1 MQALLGLMWLL
12 VFLALGEL
20 LGQGLGLPLPGAV
33 LGMVLLAGALRWQRV
48 REPVAASAHVLL
60 THLSL
65 LFVPAGVGVMGYLG
79 LLGRYGWQL
88 LGILLVST
96 ALGLVVTALVL
107 QWLTRDEARAAQAD
121 GVAEGEGAP

>member
-20 LGQGLGLPLPGAV
+20 LGWALSLPLPGSV
-33 LGMVLLAGALRWQRV
+33 LGMVLMTGALRWARV
-48 REPVAASAHVLL
+48 REPVTICADMLL

-65 LFVPAGVGVMGYLG
+65 LFVPAGVGVMVHMG
-79 LLGRYGWQL
+79 LLSQYGWQL

-96 ALGLVVTALVL
+96 ALGLGVTALVL
-107 QWLTRDEARAAQAD
+107 QWLTRGEDRNSEANA
-121 GVAEGEGAP
+121 VEGEGRS